1 MQAWRKR
8 AAKLGLGDQQVRL
21 LVDKIAHQGDGELMV
36 RQQQGFTAAEVT
48 DMMLDYS
55 YERCPE
61 CRWFVEVGE
70 LIGEDDKTKPC
81 DQCTPRGMD

>member
-8 AAKLGLGDQQVRL
+8 ANALGLADQATRAA
-21 LVDKIAHQGDGELMV
+21 VDKIAHQGDGEILV
-36 RQQQGFTAAEVT
+36 RQEYGFTAAEIT

-55 YERCPE
+55 YERCPA

-70 LIGEDDKTKPC
+70 LLDDDSEPKPC
-81 DQCTPRGMD
+81 DQCCGPRED